1 MARALHSLITFFI
14 LLILLPAGISSP
26 VLAHAPL
33 IAENNNNL
41 GSATYIPD
49 PAKSWAIY
57 SELQMGGEAQYYRFD
72 VRKGEWINVSLF
84 TTTAPEDESFAP
96 GLILTGPGI
105 AENDLIPSFVETPFQ
120 AGTLVVQSARSPEA
134 TFEGFTPGVLVELA
148 EISWEVPADG
158 TYFII
163 VFDAERGGHYGLAV
177 GYRESFTISEWILI
191 PFSLLSIYI
200 WERQNPLVVFA
211 PTIAIL
217 IIGATLTFRHKEKTS
232 LDIVG
237 GITIA
242 AGLLYLSTGAT
253 VFYQLLFALSQS
265 SPDSFVAV
273 TILLGIIPILLGIA
287 LLRLAFHHSHR
298 WTVRSQMELFI
309 LAVLG
314 IVSWSGYVIG
324 PVLAGIAG
332 ILPSFVRKR

>member
-1 MARALHSLITFFI
+1 MARALHSRIAFFI
-14 LLILLPAGISSP
+14 LLILLPAGIFSP

-33 IAENNNNL
+33 IAENNENL

-49 PAKSWAIY
+49 PTKSWAIY
-57 SELQMGGEAQYYRFD
+57 SELQAGGKAQYYRFD
-72 VRKGEWINVSLF
+72 VQKGERIYVSLF
-84 TTTAPEDESFAP
+84 TTTASEDESFTP

-105 AENDLIPSFVETPFQ
+105 ADRDVIPSFVETPVQ
-120 AGTLVVQSARSPEA
+120 EGILAVQSVRSPEA
-134 TFEGFTPGVLVELA
+134 TFEGFSPGVFVELA
-148 EISWEVPADG
+148 EISREAPADG
-158 TYFII
+158 TYYII

-177 GYRESFTISEWILI
+177 GYRESFTITEWILI

-211 PTIAIL
+211 PAIAVL
-217 IIGATLTFRHKEKTS
+217 IIGAILTFQHKEKTS
-232 LDIVG
+232 MGMVG
-237 GITIA
+237 GITTA
-242 AGLLYLSTGAT
+242 AGLLYLGTGAT

-265 SPDSFVAV
+265 SPDSFVVV

-287 LLRLAFHHSHR
+287 LLRLAFYHSHP
-298 WTVRSQMELFI
+298 WSVRSRMGLFI
-309 LAVLG
+309 LAGLG